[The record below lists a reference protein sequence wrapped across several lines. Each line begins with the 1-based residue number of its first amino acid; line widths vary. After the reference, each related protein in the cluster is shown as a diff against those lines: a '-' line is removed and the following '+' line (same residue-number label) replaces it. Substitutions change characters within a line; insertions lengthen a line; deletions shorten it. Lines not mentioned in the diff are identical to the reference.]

1 MARVII
7 IDDHPV
13 TRLAIRI
20 LLEKEGHLVVG
31 ETSDGHEGI
40 TLAKTLTPD
49 LIIVDIDIPSINGIE
64 VISRLRRINFTGHL
78 LVLTGKKDGHFINL
92 SIKAG
97 ANGYISKENN
107 LSELNDALRAIQS
120 GFSYFPM
127 PNLNNKQTSSIPE
140 SEADVVTLLSA
151 RELQILKYLAS
162 GMKNI
167 DISEIMKLSDKT
179 ISTYK
184 TRLLK
189 KLRMT
194 NQVELANFARRHNL
208 D

>member
-1 MARVII
+1 MSRVLI

-13 TRLAIRI
+13 TRLALRI
-20 LLEKEGHLVVG
+20 LLESKEYIVAS
-31 ETSDGHEGI
+31 ETGDGFEGI
-40 TLAKTLTPD
+40 SMAKTLQPD
-49 LIIVDIDIPSINGIE
+49 LVIVDIDIPSINGIE
-64 VISRLRRINFTGHL
+64 VVNRLRRLGFSGYI
-78 LVLTGKKDGHFINL
+78 LVLTGKREQHYINL

-107 LSELNDALRAIQS
+107 LSELHDAIRAIQS
-120 GFSYFPM
+120 GYSYFPM
-127 PNLNNKQTSSIPE
+127 PVLNNKQTSSIPD
-140 SEADVVTLLSA
+140 SEGDFVSLLSA

-167 DISEIMKLSDKT
+167 DISKIMKLSDKT

-189 KLRMT
+189 KLRMS

>member
-1 MARVII
+1 MARVLI

-13 TRLAIRI
+13 TRLAIKM
-20 LLEKEGHLVVG
+20 LLEKADHVVIA
-31 ETSDGHEGI
+31 EASEGHEGI
-40 TLAKTLTPD
+40 TLARTLNPD
-49 LIIVDIDIPSINGIE
+49 LVIVDIDIPSINGIE
-64 VISRLRRINFTGHL
+64 VITRLRSMNFPGHL
-78 LVLTGKKDGHFINL
+78 LVLTGKKDAHFINL

-97 ANGYISKENN
+97 ANGYISKENT

-127 PNLNNKQTSSIPE
+127 PPLNHKRSATYPL
-140 SEADVVTLLSA
+140 SEEQAIATLSG

-184 TRLLK
+184 TRLLT
-189 KLRMT
+189 KLRMS
-194 NQVELANFARRHNL
+194 NQVELANFARRNNL